1 MGATSMT
8 FEAHRPTELTSKSH
22 TDFDQIKETT
32 PANEQIQE
40 SAETQHRHCE
50 HQLAVFKQF
59 RKLAQLKGRSADTQ
73 SECPLSIS
81 SDDNLLNGSTTDLK
95 EVVETHSFTA
105 IDAHNNTDVEDS
117 RVLAVNIREL
127 INVFLPVIP
136 SLPLSDTSELASTSM
151 SSPTFDDISR
161 CLLPFRQLAIKINE
175 KYLVDLLS
183 DPTIMNDDTKK
194 EQAPMRTIL
203 HTLASPNDQE
213 DSDGGS
219 RSIGKDGHVLTPSAA
234 GASIMLYLPLQPQN
248 MDIVQLAESQLVFV
262 MAPCRVPSVSFTNTH
277 GSEAAN
283 VSVHDTAGCKRKWWP
298 FHHKRKSIQ
307 SQGCKSSSSPQD
319 SSQETLVTFEDKV
332 SIEATWWGYRIFLPP
347 PVMSI
352 LDDKEITL
360 VKRAALISTALTWL
374 FANIPAAVFPPPLQ
388 PVLLLLQRIVPYVS
402 YIGTFISWSWET
414 IKGYDTGYGVILN
427 ATWLLPVAPVPGTWK
442 VDSFPGATPTR
453 ERSNHLRTV
462 ADIPNATSVNVAD
475 TSAPLSLNHVDS
487 SANVPVVNTP
497 ANGILIRNP
506 LLPLI
511 GSGGTRFVEALDEIS
526 AVITLP
532 VVSSVQCLEDCEPI
546 DVPKTE
552 LEVVDEKES
561 DNGTTKPGGHFG
573 SLEEAARLHREG
585 GRPSAYEVW
594 NLKDVMDR
602 STCYNNNSGP
612 VLVPPPPMLLSTSWS
627 DPPLSPLPLKLLN
640 LEMLPPSSAIC
651 PPDTLSPLG
660 EISFLKCFSPPA
672 STPFRT
678 DSEDFID
685 KSSASNERHPYEN
698 KCFVHCETMD
708 KTNYNEDYTPQDP
721 GLRNALQLSPE
732 PDVVLSCWQTDFTFS
747 FYDCVREASY
757 DDESSTSHVCDNA
770 PRQQIIKPIVAPSP
784 VHSLQQWLEEL
795 EEMVD
800 SLVEEDDY

>member
-32 PANEQIQE
+32 PSANEQIQE

-73 SECPLSIS
+73 SECPLNIS

-95 EVVETHSFTA
+95 EVVETHSFPA

-117 RVLAVNIREL
+117 RVLAVKIREL

-161 CLLPFRQLAIKINE
+161 SLLPFRQLAIKINE

-203 HTLASPNDQE
+203 HTLASLNDQE

-234 GASIMLYLPLQPQN
+234 GASIMLYSPLQPQN

-283 VSVHDTAGCKRKWWP
+283 LSVHGTAGCKRKWWP

-319 SSQETLVTFEDKV
+319 VPSVQNPIINSSSSPVLRRVVKKLWLPSRTKF

-352 LDDKEITL
+352 LNDKEITL
-360 VKRAALISTALTWL
+360 VKRAAMISTALTWF
-374 FANIPAAVFPPPLQ
+374 FANIPVAEFPPPLQ
-388 PVLLLLQRIVPYVS
+388 PVLLLLQKIVPYVS

-442 VDSFPGATPTR
+442 VDSFPGTTPTR
-453 ERSNHLRTV
+453 ERSNHVHTV
-462 ADIPNATSVNVAD
+462 ADIPNATSVNVVD
-475 TSAPLSLNHVDS
+475 TSAPLSPKHADS
-487 SANVPVVNTP
+487 SADVPVVNTP
-497 ANGILIRNP
+497 SNGILIRNP
-506 LLPLI
+506 LLPLM
-511 GSGGTRFVEALDEIS
+511 GSGGTRFIEALDENS

-546 DVPKTE
+546 DDPKTQS
-552 LEVVDEKES
+552 EVVDEKES
-561 DNGTTKPGGHFG
+561 
-573 SLEEAARLHREG
+573 E
-585 GRPSAYEVW
+585 
-594 NLKDVMDR
+594 
-602 STCYNNNSGP
+602 
-612 VLVPPPPMLLSTSWS
+612 
-627 DPPLSPLPLKLLN
+627 
-640 LEMLPPSSAIC
+640 
-651 PPDTLSPLG
+651 
-660 EISFLKCFSPPA
+660 
-672 STPFRT
+672 
-678 DSEDFID
+678 
-685 KSSASNERHPYEN
+685 
-698 KCFVHCETMD
+698 
-708 KTNYNEDYTPQDP
+708 
-721 GLRNALQLSPE
+721 
-732 PDVVLSCWQTDFTFS
+732 
-747 FYDCVREASY
+747 
-757 DDESSTSHVCDNA
+757 
-770 PRQQIIKPIVAPSP
+770 
-784 VHSLQQWLEEL
+784 
-795 EEMVD
+795 
-800 SLVEEDDY
+800 

>member
-22 TDFDQIKETT
+22 TDFDQIVVKETT

-59 RKLAQLKGRSADTQ
+59 RKLAQLKGHSADTQ
-73 SECPLSIS
+73 SECPLNIS
-81 SDDNLLNGSTTDLK
+81 SDDNLLNGSATDLK
-95 EVVETHSFTA
+95 EVVETHSFPA

-117 RVLAVNIREL
+117 RVLAVKIREL

-161 CLLPFRQLAIKINE
+161 CLLPFRQLAIEINE

-203 HTLASPNDQE
+203 HTLASLNDQE
-213 DSDGGS
+213 DSDGVS

-262 MAPCRVPSVSFTNTH
+262 MAPCRVPSVFFTNTH

-283 VSVHDTAGCKRKWWP
+283 LSVHGTAGYVP
-298 FHHKRKSIQ
+298 SVQNPIIN
-307 SQGCKSSSSPQD
+307 SSSSPVLRRVVKKLWLP
-319 SSQETLVTFEDKV
+319 SRTKF

-352 LDDKEITL
+352 LNDKEITL
-360 VKRAALISTALTWL
+360 VKRAAMISTALTWF
-374 FANIPAAVFPPPLQ
+374 FANIPVAEFPPPLQ
-388 PVLLLLQRIVPYVS
+388 PVLLLLQKIVPYVS

-453 ERSNHLRTV
+453 ERSSHLRTV

-475 TSAPLSLNHVDS
+475 TYAPLSLNHVDS
-487 SANVPVVNTP
+487 SADVPVVNTP

-506 LLPLI
+506 LLPLM
-511 GSGGTRFVEALDEIS
+511 GSGGTKFIEALDENS

-546 DVPKTE
+546 DDPKTQ

-561 DNGTTKPGGHFG
+561 
-573 SLEEAARLHREG
+573 E
-585 GRPSAYEVW
+585 
-594 NLKDVMDR
+594 
-602 STCYNNNSGP
+602 
-612 VLVPPPPMLLSTSWS
+612 
-627 DPPLSPLPLKLLN
+627 
-640 LEMLPPSSAIC
+640 
-651 PPDTLSPLG
+651 
-660 EISFLKCFSPPA
+660 
-672 STPFRT
+672 
-678 DSEDFID
+678 
-685 KSSASNERHPYEN
+685 
-698 KCFVHCETMD
+698 
-708 KTNYNEDYTPQDP
+708 
-721 GLRNALQLSPE
+721 
-732 PDVVLSCWQTDFTFS
+732 
-747 FYDCVREASY
+747 
-757 DDESSTSHVCDNA
+757 
-770 PRQQIIKPIVAPSP
+770 
-784 VHSLQQWLEEL
+784 
-795 EEMVD
+795 
-800 SLVEEDDY
+800 